1 VFRLALAAV
10 IAIAWAI
17 CVTAIEHELA
27 TWAPA
32 VAWGRIVLVNVAVA
46 AGIALIVHLATRH
59 RSGRWFGC
67 TFAAVIVISL
77 ALVPLN
83 IRGPGSV
90 IWVVCDTLRAD
101 RMSLYGHERETS
113 PFFEEWADELLVFD
127 QGYSQA
133 SHTIV
138 SAPAI
143 LASLYPSSHGLRDYQ
158 DVLDPRAVLVSE
170 VLQNNGFTTF
180 GALSNPHL
188 SGRNG
193 FNQGF
198 DHFESTRQWK
208 SMSSAKVNQSF
219 FDWRTRHT
227 DGTPYFALLWY
238 IDPHTPFQWDEE
250 ASDWAG
256 LDHRQSFS
264 FRPSD
269 ITKSATEEIRMS
281 TRRRYDAS
289 VRAVDN
295 ALRNLNA
302 FLREADD
309 YDDALI
315 VFTSDH
321 GESMWE
327 HGRFGHNYGLYES
340 LTHVPLAIRFP
351 SPLHF
356 PYTAPPA
363 GRSEMIA
370 SSVDLLP
377 TTLDFL
383 GIEADP
389 SLQGRS
395 ILPALGGS
403 DPGAAYLEQRLERYG
418 PYHVFGM
425 REGRYKYIW
434 VESFEDRRLPRMM
447 LFDLDADPGEM
458 KNIVSEEPDLAASFH
473 ARVVERRRKY
483 EALALQHSTASPDQ
497 ESRELLEKLGYIEG
511 KAAADGR

>member
-1 VFRLALAAV
+1 MLRIVVAAAAV
-10 IAIAWAI
+10 IAWTL

-32 VAWGRIVLVNVAVA
+32 VAWRR
-46 AGIALIVHLATRH
+46 IALINGAVAIGIVLAIHLATLS
-59 RSGRWFGC
+59 RSGRWFGGA
-67 TFAAVIVISL
+67 FAAVVAVSL
-77 ALVPLN
+77 ALIPVN
-83 IRGPGSV
+83 VRGPGTV

-101 RMSLYGHERETS
+101 RMSLYGHGRETS
-113 PFFEEWADELLVFD
+113 PFFEEWAPELLVFD

-143 LASLYPSSHGLRDYQ
+143 LASLYPSTHGLRDYH
-158 DVLDPRAVLVSE
+158 DVLDSRAVLVSE
-170 VLQNNGFTTF
+170 ALQNAGFTTF
-180 GALSNPHL
+180 GVLSNPHL
-188 SGRNG
+188 SAKNG

-198 DHFESTRQWK
+198 DQFKSTKKWK
-208 SMSSAKVNQSF
+208 NLSSAKVNQSF
-219 FDWRTRHT
+219 FDWRIRHT

-256 LDHRQSFS
+256 LDPGQSFR
-264 FRPSD
+264 FRPD
-269 ITKSATEEIRMS
+269 DVTESASEEIRKS
-281 TRRRYDAS
+281 TSRRYDAS

-295 ALRNLNA
+295 ALRNLTA
-302 FLREADD
+302 FLREVDD

-351 SPLHF
+351 SPLRF
-356 PYTAPPA
+356 PYTTPPT
-363 GRSEMIA
+363 GRSEMIV

-383 GIEADP
+383 GIEADS

-395 ILPALGGS
+395 ILPSLGGS
-403 DPGAAYLEQRLERYG
+403 DPGVAYLEQRLERYG
-418 PYHVFGM
+418 PYHVFGL
-425 REGRYKYIW
+425 REGRHKYIW
-434 VESFEDRRLPRMM
+434 VESFEDNRLPRML
-447 LFDLDADPGEM
+447 LFDLAADPGEQH
-458 KNIVSEEPDLAASFH
+458 NIISEQPDLAASFH
-473 ARVVERRRKY
+473 ARVVEQRRKY
-483 EALALQHSTASPDQ
+483 EALALERATVSPDR
-497 ESRELLEKLGYIEG
+497 ESRKLLEKLGYIEE
-511 KAAADGR
+511 KDAADGR